1 MQIQADLDPYKWL
14 RYILSRSV
22 SPGQSFRIRIFC
34 HWISCPY
41 FRDPDILLLPNAIRM
56 SCYLISK
63 SGSRCHLILKKRIQV
78 FHPIQVQIS
87 FTRGHYTPI
96 SESSEAAGFLSGFFN
111 NISWY
116 NPCLSLSEWKHFK
129 PRGEAGAE
137 GISKA
142 QSRSRRKKDRFLPH
156 FVAIQMY
163 CTLLKHKKCLL
174 SSL

>member
-1 MQIQADLDPYKWL
+1 MITSYRDQYLLVKASGSGSSAI
-14 RYILSRSV
+14 V
-22 SPGQSFRIRIFC
+22 SPVLTFEIRI
-34 HWISCPY
+34 
-41 FRDPDILLLPNAIRM
+41 
-56 SCYLISK
+56 SCYFLTRSGCHVRHLISK

-78 FHPIQVQIS
+78 FHPIKVQIS

-111 NISWY
+111 NISWH
-116 NPCLSLSEWKHFK
+116 NPCLSVWSEWKHFK